1 MSSTAIVSTHTTE
14 AGTIVAPTAA
24 VDAALQKVV
33 VKARRNKKT
42 KDPNAPK
49 RPMGA
54 YMLWLQENRQSIVE
68 EYCSDLSGR
77 ERVTSTAKKAGEL
90 WKEMTDE
97 EKKSFVDKADV
108 LREEYHELMKDFKP
122 EKGAKAVRVAYDPE
136 ELPEAPSDWSGVFK
150 MRYLKGKVKGI
161 DGKNVRIQ
169 KVFAKAVE
177 LATEINEAWS
187 KSGEDMPSHWSAD
200 SKPCNG
206 ITKTTTGYDLR
217 FGADLLTTSEKDTKT
232 GLASW
237 VVGEYTAPTAEA
249 SETEDESEE
258 PKAKKS
264 AEKSPKK
271 SAEKSAEKSTEKP
284 AEKSAEK
291 KKVVKKM
298 VKKAKKSKYPE
309 SEMETIEIEKD
320 GKDVEFMLHEDSG
333 DVFEKSNLMEPVGK
347 VDDGEIMFF

>member
-122 EKGAKAVRVAYDPE
+122 EKGAKAVHVAYDPE

-161 DGKNVRIQ
+161 D
-169 KVFAKAVE
+169 
-177 LATEINEAWS
+177 
-187 KSGEDMPSHWSAD
+187 
-200 SKPCNG
+200 
-206 ITKTTTGYDLR
+206 
-217 FGADLLTTSEKDTKT
+217 
-232 GLASW
+232 
-237 VVGEYTAPTAEA
+237 
-249 SETEDESEE
+249 
-258 PKAKKS
+258 
-264 AEKSPKK
+264 
-271 SAEKSAEKSTEKP
+271 
-284 AEKSAEK
+284 
-291 KKVVKKM
+291 
-298 VKKAKKSKYPE
+298 
-309 SEMETIEIEKD
+309 
-320 GKDVEFMLHEDSG
+320 
-333 DVFEKSNLMEPVGK
+333 
-347 VDDGEIMFF
+347 